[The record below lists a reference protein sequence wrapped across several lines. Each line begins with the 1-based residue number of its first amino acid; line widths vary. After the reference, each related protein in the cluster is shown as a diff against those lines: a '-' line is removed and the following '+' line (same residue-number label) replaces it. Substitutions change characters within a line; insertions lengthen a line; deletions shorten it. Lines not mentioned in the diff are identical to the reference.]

1 MKTVGLDAV
10 LNALKGDS
18 APITKDKTPAGEG
31 NAFNAAFDA
40 AARSASE
47 TAPGNGSATASQVA
61 EKSSQAGNP
70 LPDNGKQLPS
80 SADDNSAEEV
90 ISGGLAADSLSTNE
104 LVPSPFLKA
113 ALDKA
118 VGGNAMEKSVS
129 SSTLLSAT
137 SHRAAA
143 EMPGLPGQSADT
155 AVRAGLTSNIL
166 PAASTSITALDA
178 DSTLAS
184 GPNTSTDTLLQ
195 TEASKVAPRLSG
207 QGFVDPS
214 KGAVASSGF
223 IEGPESHDGEVANAS
238 GKLKDQNSLT
248 TPRSAPLATGIAAA
262 TGLSATSPPPADIAG
277 TQKSKVTST
286 AMGAAQDTNADQR
299 TARATDTQV
308 ANGPSNRPVG
318 GAASMAQGTNLA
330 TELGNTEV
338 SGKGSSEI
346 TRALQGESFGAAL
359 NSSLV
364 RAKGFR
370 EGSPVNDQPRTRT
383 ADTPSVAGLNP
394 TPRSAESSTM
404 SAVTQVPAMKA
415 TPDAA
420 GFPQEVLTRVRM
432 IQGQGQTEARINL
445 HPAELGRLQIAVT
458 SEGDA
463 TRVAFVVDNA
473 QAKEALEQAMPRL
486 REFLQQAGLQLAE
499 GSVSQQG
506 QQNSAGFAD
515 SETRSGDGHSANA
528 HDAEEDVVIN
538 GKSDR
543 GSDPSRMLDAYA

>member
-40 AARSASE
+40 AARSAGES
-47 TAPGNGSATASQVA
+47 TPVNGSASASPAADTITQG
-61 EKSSQAGNP
+61 GNA
-70 LPDNGKQLPS
+70 LPENGKELPS
-80 SADDNSAEEV
+80 SGDDNLAVEAG
-90 ISGGLAADSLSTNE
+90 SGGLAVDSLPAGE
-104 LVPSPFLKA
+104 LAPSPFMKA

-118 VGGNAMEKSVS
+118 VGGSAMEKPLS
-129 SSTLLSAT
+129 SPSHLSAT
-137 SHRAAA
+137 SPSNTLSPTEEPSVAQRPFGQDLMAA
-143 EMPGLPGQSADT
+143 
-155 AVRAGLTSNIL
+155 
-166 PAASTSITALDA
+166 
-178 DSTLAS
+178 
-184 GPNTSTDTLLQ
+184 
-195 TEASKVAPRLSG
+195 
-207 QGFVDPS
+207 S
-214 KGAVASSGF
+214 KGAMAPSGYAEGSRPHSIEVASATGT
-223 IEGPESHDGEVANAS
+223 
-238 GKLKDQNSLT
+238 LKDQNLPT
-248 TPRSAPLATGIAAA
+248 TPRSASVAAG
-262 TGLSATSPPPADIAG
+262 TSTTSGLPVTPTPTSDMAGTPQFSATF
-277 TQKSKVTST
+277 TE
-286 AMGAAQDTNADQR
+286 MGAAPDNSAHQRPSPASNTQIAD
-299 TARATDTQV
+299 
-308 ANGPSNRPVG
+308 GPLNRPAG
-318 GAASMAQGTNLA
+318 GAVSMAQGTDVSTDLS
-330 TELGNTEV
+330 TTGV
-338 SGKGSSEI
+338 SGSGNSEI

-364 RAKGFR
+364 RAKDFR
-370 EGSPVNDQPRTRT
+370 EASPVDNQPRTRV
-383 ADTPSVAGLNP
+383 ADAASVAGLNP

-415 TPDAA
+415 APDAA

-432 IQGQGQTEARINL
+432 IQRQGQTEARINL

-506 QQNSAGFAD
+506 QQNSAGFAH

>member
-1 MKTVGLDAV
+1 MKTVGLDGI

-18 APITKDKTPAGEG
+18 GPITSDKAAAGEG
-31 NAFNAAFDA
+31 DAFNAAFDA

-90 ISGGLAADSLSTNE
+90 ISGGLAADSLSSSE

-118 VGGNAMEKSVS
+118 VGGNAMETSMS

-143 EMPGLPGQSADT
+143 KMPGLPGQSADT
-155 AVRAGLTSNIL
+155 AVRAGLPSNIL

-184 GPNTSTDTLLQ
+184 GPNTSANTLLQ

-248 TPRSAPLATGIAAA
+248 TPRSAPLATGTAAA
-262 TGLSATSPPPADIAG
+262 TGLSATSPPPADMAG
-277 TQKSKVTST
+277 TQKSEVTST

-299 TARATDTQV
+299 TARATDTKV

-370 EGSPVNDQPRTRT
+370 EGSPVDNQPRTRA
-383 ADTPSVAGLNP
+383 ADAPSVAGLNP
-394 TPRSAESSTM
+394 TPRLAEASTM
-404 SAVTQVPAMKA
+404 SAATQVPAMKA
-415 TPDAA
+415 TPDSAE
-420 GFPQEVLTRVRM
+420 FPQEVVARVRM
-432 IQGQGQTEARINL
+432 IQGQGQTEARLNL
-445 HPAELGRLQIAVT
+445 HPAELGRLQIAIT

-486 REFLQQAGLQLAE
+486 REFLQQAGLQLTE

-506 QQNSAGFAD
+506 QQDSAGFAQT
-515 SETRSGDGHSANA
+515 ETRSGDGLSANA
-528 HDAEEDVVIN
+528 QDAEENGVIN
-538 GKSDR
+538 GKPDR
-543 GSDPSRMLDAYA
+543 GSDPNRMLDAYA

>member
-1 MKTVGLDAV
+1 MKTVGLDGV

-18 APITKDKTPAGEG
+18 GPITSDKAAAGEG
-31 NAFNAAFDA
+31 DAFNAAFDA

-90 ISGGLAADSLSTNE
+90 ISGGLAADALSTSE
-104 LVPSPFLKA
+104 LAPSPFLKA

-118 VGGNAMEKSVS
+118 
-129 SSTLLSAT
+129 
-137 SHRAAA
+137 A
-143 EMPGLPGQSADT
+143 EMPRLPGQSAAT
-155 AVRAGLTSNIL
+155 
-166 PAASTSITALDA
+166 TSITALGA
-178 DSTLAS
+178 DSNLAT
-184 GPNTSTDTLLQ
+184 GPNTSANTLLQ
-195 TEASKVAPRLSG
+195 PEASKVAPQLSG

-238 GKLKDQNSLT
+238 GTLKDQNSLT
-248 TPRSAPLATGIAAA
+248 TPRSAPLATGTAAP
-262 TGLSATSPPPADIAG
+262 TGLSATSPPPADMAG
-277 TQKSKVTST
+277 TQKSEVTST

-308 ANGPSNRPVG
+308 ANGPSNRPAG
-318 GAASMAQGTNLA
+318 GAVSMAQGINLA
-330 TELGNTEV
+330 TELGTTEV

-370 EGSPVNDQPRTRT
+370 EGSPVDNQPRTRA
-383 ADTPSVAGLNP
+383 ADAPSVAGLNP
-394 TPRSAESSTM
+394 TPRLAEASTM
-404 SAVTQVPAMKA
+404 SAATQVPAMKV
-415 TPDAA
+415 TPDSAE
-420 GFPQEVLTRVRM
+420 FPQEVVARVRM
-432 IQGQGQTEARINL
+432 IQGQGQTEARLNL
-445 HPAELGRLQIAVT
+445 HPAELGRLQIAIT

-486 REFLQQAGLQLAE
+486 REFLQQAGLQLTE

-506 QQNSAGFAD
+506 QQDSAGFAQT
-515 SETRSGDGHSANA
+515 ETRSGDGLSANA
-528 HDAEEDVVIN
+528 QDAEENGVIN
-538 GKSDR
+538 GKPDR
-543 GSDPSRMLDAYA
+543 GSDPNRMLDAYA

>member
-1 MKTVGLDAV
+1 MKTVGLDGI

-18 APITKDKTPAGEG
+18 GPITSDKAAAGEG
-31 NAFNAAFDA
+31 DAFNAAFDA

-143 EMPGLPGQSADT
+143 EMPRLPGQSADT

-184 GPNTSTDTLLQ
+184 GPNTSADTLLQ

-238 GKLKDQNSLT
+238 GTLKNQNSLT
-248 TPRSAPLATGIAAA
+248 TPRSVPLAT
-262 TGLSATSPPPADIAG
+262 P
-277 TQKSKVTST
+277 T
-286 AMGAAQDTNADQR
+286 AMEAAQDTNADQR

-318 GAASMAQGTNLA
+318 GAVSMAQGTNLA
-330 TELGNTEV
+330 TELGTTEV

-370 EGSPVNDQPRTRT
+370 EGSPVDNQPRTRA
-383 ADTPSVAGLNP
+383 ADAPSVAGLNP
-394 TPRSAESSTM
+394 TPRLAEASTM
-404 SAVTQVPAMKA
+404 SAATQVPAMKA
-415 TPDAA
+415 TPDSAE
-420 GFPQEVLTRVRM
+420 FPQEVVARVRM

-445 HPAELGRLQIAVT
+445 HPAELGRLQIAIT

-486 REFLQQAGLQLAE
+486 REFLQQAGLQLTE

-506 QQNSAGFAD
+506 QQDSAGFAQT
-515 SETRSGDGHSANA
+515 ETRSGDGLSANA
-528 HDAEEDVVIN
+528 QDAEENGVIN
-538 GKSDR
+538 GKPDR
-543 GSDPSRMLDAYA
+543 GSDPNRMLDAYA